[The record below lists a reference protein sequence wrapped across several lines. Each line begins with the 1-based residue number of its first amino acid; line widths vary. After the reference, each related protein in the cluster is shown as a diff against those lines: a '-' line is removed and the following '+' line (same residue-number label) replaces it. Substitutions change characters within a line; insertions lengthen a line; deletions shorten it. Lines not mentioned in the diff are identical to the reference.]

1 MKATILSGLV
11 ALALGAFTTSC
22 SNILEENG
30 VLNSAAQSGMGELCI
45 NLTTDASLNV
55 STKSGEGEE
64 DLSTSYESLKGD
76 FEVTLTA
83 PTGTT
88 VAEGTLP
95 TKAKY
100 SEIENKTYTLPAA
113 NGYTLT
119 AKYGEMREDF
129 GWNCP
134 IFEGTNDQINVTA
147 NNSTPAKVTC
157 TLQNAIIN
165 VDLSEL
171 ETENSKV
178 EVTSLYATSGANG
191 ETKFYMKGASVD
203 NGKELGKD
211 TVYVKA
217 NVTANLVLEGT
228 FKSTE
233 SSEPI
238 SFTTPATPI
247 RPADASE
254 VTQTKAKTKYN
265 VKYTLSDSKGQIT
278 IGVVIDGKVTPVTI
292 NTQIDPYYNTNSGS

>member
-1 MKATILSGLV
+1 MKATILSGLI

-30 VLNSAAQSGMGELCI
+30 VLNSAAQSGMGELRI

-55 STKSGEGEE
+55 STKGGEGEE
-64 DLSTSYESLKGD
+64 DLSTSYKDLKGE
-76 FEVTLTA
+76 FLVTLTA
-83 PTGTT
+83 PTGIT

-95 TKAKY
+95 KDTKY
-100 SEIENKTYTLPAA
+100 SQIETKKYTLPAA
-113 NGYTLT
+113 DGYTLT
-119 AKYGEMREDF
+119 AKYGEMSKDF

-134 IFEGTNDQINVTA
+134 IFAGTNSQINVSAGTE
-147 NNSTPAKVTC
+147 TPASVAC

-165 VDLSEL
+165 VNLDNLSKD
-171 ETENSKV
+171 SRIGI
-178 EVTSLYATSGANG
+178 TSLYATSGTNS

-217 NVTANLVLEGT
+217 DVKASLVLEGT
-228 FKSTE
+228 FTPEGSGT
-233 SSEPI
+233 PI

-247 RPADASE
+247 KSTDA
-254 VTQTKAKTKYN
+254 TDNANTTARTKYN
-265 VKYTLSDSKGQIT
+265 VTYTLSTSKGQIT
-278 IGVVIDGKVTPVTI
+278 IGIDIDGKVTPVPI
-292 NTQIDPYYNTNSGS
+292 NTQIDPYNNTNSGS

>member
-1 MKATILSGLV
+1 MKTTILSGLIAV
-11 ALALGAFTTSC
+11 ALGGLTSC

-30 VLNSAAQSGMGELCI
+30 VINSSAQSGMGELRI

-55 STKSGEGEE
+55 STKSGEEEE

-88 VAEGTLP
+88 VAGVTLP
-95 TKAKY
+95 TNAKY
-100 SEIENKTYTLPAA
+100 SEIANTKYTLPAVS
-113 NGYTLT
+113 GYTLT
-119 AKYGEMREDF
+119 AKYGEMNEDF

-134 IFEGTNDQINVTA
+134 IFAGTNSQINVSA
-147 NNSTPAKVTC
+147 GAETPASVTC

-165 VDLSEL
+165 VNLDNLSKD
-171 ETENSKV
+171 SRIGI
-178 EVTSLYATSGANG
+178 TSLYATSGTNS

-203 NGKELGKD
+203 NGKALGKD

-217 NVTANLVLEGT
+217 GVTANLVLEGT
-228 FKSTE
+228 FTPTGSDT
-233 SSEPI
+233 SI

-247 RPADASE
+247 RPTDASE
-254 VTQTKAKTKYN
+254 GAQTTAKTKYN
-265 VKYTLSDSKGQIT
+265 VTYTLSDSKGQII
-278 IGVVIDGKVTPVTI
+278 IGIVIDGKVTPVTI
-292 NTQIDPYYNTNSGS
+292 NTQIDPYNNTNSGS